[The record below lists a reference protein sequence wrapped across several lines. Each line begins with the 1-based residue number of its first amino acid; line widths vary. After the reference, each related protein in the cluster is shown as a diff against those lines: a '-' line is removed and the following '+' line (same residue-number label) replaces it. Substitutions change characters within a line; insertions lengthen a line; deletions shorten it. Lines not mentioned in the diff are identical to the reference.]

1 VPVLWM
7 PVRIRD
13 MGLNY
18 ELPLNEINAFSDLLI
33 STTHS

>member
-1 VPVLWM
+1 M
-7 PVRIRD
+7 RD